1 MQSTARL
8 LRRLPVT
15 LWAAV
20 SCTVASPAF
29 ADLFDS
35 EEPLAIKLAGPL
47 SAVFR
52 DRDDPEYQ
60 DAELTYLDSVRG
72 EVAVPLRVRVRG
84 KSRAELCDVPPLR
97 LNFRRKDLADTVF
110 AGENN
115 LKLVT
120 HCETSATYDQYL
132 LLEYLTY
139 RVFNLLTATSLRAR
153 PVTVNYFDVVRERD
167 LDTRPGILIEDE
179 ERFAERQGF
188 TAFEAPSVE
197 RARYDPEALMLLD
210 VFEYLIGNT
219 DWSAVAGPAG
229 AVCCHNVVP
238 YARADG
244 ILVPI
249 PYDFDSAGLVNA
261 PHALPNERLPIRDV
275 RTRLYRGRCRTPA
288 ELAPTFARFDEQRAA
303 ILALFDERQGLSAD
317 VAARTR
323 EYLEDFYAVL
333 ADPER
338 KEKAFFDC
346 DR

>member
-139 RVFNLLTATSLRAR
+139 RVSISSRRRAS
-153 PVTVNYFDVVRERD
+153 
-167 LDTRPGILIEDE
+167 
-179 ERFAERQGF
+179 
-188 TAFEAPSVE
+188 AP
-197 RARYDPEALMLLD
+197 ARSP
-210 VFEYLIGNT
+210 
-219 DWSAVAGPAG
+219 
-229 AVCCHNVVP
+229 
-238 YARADG
+238 
-244 ILVPI
+244 
-249 PYDFDSAGLVNA
+249 
-261 PHALPNERLPIRDV
+261 
-275 RTRLYRGRCRTPA
+275 
-288 ELAPTFARFDEQRAA
+288 
-303 ILALFDERQGLSAD
+303 
-317 VAARTR
+317 
-323 EYLEDFYAVL
+323 
-333 ADPER
+333 
-338 KEKAFFDC
+338 
-346 DR
+346 